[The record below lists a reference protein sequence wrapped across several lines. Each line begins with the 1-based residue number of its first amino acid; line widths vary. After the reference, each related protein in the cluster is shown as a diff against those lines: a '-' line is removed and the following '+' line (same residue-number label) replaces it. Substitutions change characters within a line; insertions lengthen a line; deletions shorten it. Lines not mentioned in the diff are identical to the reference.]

1 MCACACVYSE
11 KHCVLFDD
19 AVSLSRGVWYV
30 ACGRYVCVVYVHVCV
45 RVCVCSEKHCVLFD
59 DAVSLSRGVWYVA
72 WARIAGPSSDCGSS
86 GHTSVTTDHQS
97 EQLFVVII
105 INVFV

>member
-1 MCACACVYSE
+1 MVRGVGGMFASCTSMCA
-11 KHCVLFDD
+11 
-19 AVSLSRGVWYV
+19 
-30 ACGRYVCVVYVHVCV
+30 CV

-59 DAVSLSRGVWYVA
+59 DAVPLSRGVWYVA

-105 INVFV
+105 INRFV

>member
-1 MCACACVYSE
+1 MFVSCTSMCACVCSEKQCVLFDDAVSLSRGVWYVAWARYVCVVYVHVCVRACVCSE

-45 RVCVCSEKHCVLFD
+45 RVC
-59 DAVSLSRGVWYVA
+59 AV
-72 WARIAGPSSDCGSS
+72 
-86 GHTSVTTDHQS
+86 
-97 EQLFVVII
+97 
-105 INVFV
+105 